1 MYTRVGENVRRHEF
15 LNEEMDGEETRKRS
29 VLNMTNKP
37 VDLPI
42 AAVDHVNFNLPVD
55 FTVAGL
61 RTSKTEEKLYRGNKV
76 EAEGESRLSCESIA
90 AIAERVCVINF
101 RWEGK
106 GREYSTLLNVHRS
119 ISKL

>member
-1 MYTRVGENVRRHEF
+1 MYTRVGENVRGHEF

-42 AAVDHVNFNLPVD
+42 AAVDHVNFALPTD

-61 RTSKTEEKLYRGNKV
+61 RTSKTEE
-76 EAEGESRLSCESIA
+76 
-90 AIAERVCVINF
+90 
-101 RWEGK
+101 
-106 GREYSTLLNVHRS
+106 
-119 ISKL
+119 